1 MQVVA
6 DLKILLYPSWARI
19 YLWIEHELELELYDA
34 ISLKV
39 KTYEILTA
47 RAIEVL
53 NFTPLNGKAIRIVN
67 FHRDPSVRKSGLGN
81 IFIKN
86 LDKMFDQKTLHD
98 TCSAFG
104 NILSCKIAT
113 DQPGQLKGTANKC
126 MWDPSCANKKEI
138 WLWTRQ
144 RLLMSMNGKMVGSK
158 PLYVVL
164 AQRKEDRRARLQLF
178 EMNGKMVGNK
188 PLYVALAQR
197 KED

>member
-113 DQPGQLKGTANKC
+113 DQP
-126 MWDPSCANKKEI
+126 E
-138 WLWTRQ
+138 RQ
-144 RLLMSMNGKMVGSK
+144 TSMVGSK
-158 PLYVVL
+158 PLYVAL

-188 PLYVALAQR
+188 PLYVATPQR